1 MATIRAIRCTS
12 CHASVS
18 PQEDGVKFQC
28 PSCGE
33 FTIWRCE
40 SCRRFSN
47 RYTCPNCGFEGP

>member
-1 MATIRAIRCTS
+1 MKATRCTS

-18 PQEDGVKFQC
+18 PQEDSVKLQC

-33 FTIWRCE
+33 LTIWRCE

>member
-1 MATIRAIRCTS
+1 MKAIRCTS
-12 CHASVS
+12 CHSSIS
-18 PQEDGVKFQC
+18 PRENCVKFQC

-47 RYTCPNCGFEGP
+47 RYKCPSCGFDGP